1 MYMTKLELTFTLQVA
16 SKGSEI
22 QKDRNLCEEIM
33 AENFLNLGKEIDI
46 QFQEAQ
52 SSQKMN
58 AKRSMLG
65 SIIINILKVNDKDRI
80 LKGRK
85 KPIVT

>member
-1 MYMTKLELTFTLQVA
+1 
-16 SKGSEI
+16 
-22 QKDRNLCEEIM
+22 M

-46 QFQEAQ
+46 EFQEAQ